1 MIKIDNISGNIVKV
15 LVPETLRADDF
26 TSLATEVEALI
37 KQHGKI
43 RLLVDASDFDG
54 WENLPAFE
62 KHLAFVKS
70 HQKKVERIAVIA
82 KHNWQHWMVGVI
94 KAFVHPEIQVF
105 DKGEANKALQWI
117 SEEKRLSA

>member
-1 MIKIDNISGNIVKV
+1 MIKIDNISSNVVKV
-15 LVPETLRADDF
+15 MVPETLRADDF
-26 TSLATEVEALI
+26 TSLATETEALI

-43 RLLVDASDFDG
+43 RLLIDASQFDG

-82 KHNWQHWMVGVI
+82 KHNWQHWMMGI
-94 KAFVHPEIQVF
+94 LKAFVHSEIHVF
-105 DKGEANKALQWI
+105 DKGEAGKALQWV

>member
-1 MIKIDNISGNIVKV
+1 MIKIDNISGNLVKV

-26 TSLATEVEALI
+26 TELASEADALI
-37 KQHGKI
+37 KKHGKI
-43 RLLVDASDFDG
+43 RLLIDASQFDG

-82 KHNWQHWMVGVI
+82 KHNWQHWMMGI
-94 KAFVHPEIQVF
+94 LKAFVHPEIRVF
-105 DKGEANKALQWI
+105 DKGDATKALQWV